1 MRQLDSAPRPSYR
14 LWPMKKNLL
23 LSLSCLAPLALA
35 LAAGC
40 GRSEPPVAR
49 LRVEPATLRLP
60 YPELATVKLT
70 WEPITPIPT
79 APTVFVHLV
88 DEKGDI
94 ERTFDHPYPAAFKP
108 GTPQTYNVHLYQT
121 ALATPLPEGKHRLV
135 VGLYAPGSDR
145 WALETTG
152 KELKKKEYIV
162 GEIEVPPVD
171 KLAPKLQFTRTWL
184 AAEDGGD
191 RQTLVRRWLTGNGA
205 IRLAPVSKPGTLWL
219 SVRIPAGD
227 NPGEK
232 LVLSGT
238 HPPSAQIA
246 NSCGGSQINVSGPGI
261 HLVPV
266 AIDAVPAAG
275 QCVIRFR
282 TDFRLEVTGSPHQ
295 RSLAL
300 ENAAWSPKK

>member
-1 MRQLDSAPRPSYR
+1 
-14 LWPMKKNLL
+14 MKKNLL

-121 ALATPLPEGKHRLV
+121 ALATPLPEGQHRLV

>member
-1 MRQLDSAPRPSYR
+1 
-14 LWPMKKNLL
+14 MKKNFLIL
-23 LSLSCLAPLALA
+23 PALA
-35 LAAGC
+35 LLPLAVVAGC

-60 YPELATVKLT
+60 YPELASVKFT
-70 WEPITPIPT
+70 WEPISAIAAT
-79 APTVFVHLV
+79 PTVFVHIV
-88 DEKGDI
+88 DEKGEI

-108 GTPQTYNVHLYQT
+108 GTPQTYPVHLYQT

-162 GEIEVPPVD
+162 AELDVPKVD

-184 AAEDGGD
+184 PAEDGGD

-205 IRLAPVSKPGTLWL
+205 IRVAPVNKPGTLWL
-219 SVRIPAGD
+219 SARIPAGD

-232 LVLSGT
+232 LVLNGT
-238 HPPSAQIA
+238 KPPSAQIA
-246 NSCGGSQINVSGPGI
+246 SSCGGAETNISGPGV
-261 HLVPV
+261 HLVPIT
-266 AIDAVPAAG
+266 IDAVPPGG

-282 TDFRLEVTGSPHQ
+282 TDFRLEVTGSPHM
-295 RSLAL
+295 RSVAL
-300 ENAAWSPKK
+300 ENAAWSPKG

>member
-1 MRQLDSAPRPSYR
+1 
-14 LWPMKKNLL
+14 MKKNLL

>member
-1 MRQLDSAPRPSYR
+1 
-14 LWPMKKNLL
+14 MKKTLL
-23 LSLSCLAPLALA
+23 RTLPCLALLPLAF
-35 LAAGC
+35 AAGC
-40 GRSEPPVAR
+40 GRSEAPVAR

-70 WEPITPIPT
+70 WEPISAIAAT
-79 APTVFVHLV
+79 PTVFVHLV
-88 DEKGDI
+88 DEKGTI
-94 ERTFDHPYPAAFKP
+94 ERTFDHPYPAAFSP
-108 GTPQTYNVHLYQT
+108 GSPQTYNVHLYQT

-152 KELKKKEYIV
+152 KQLKKKEYVV

-171 KLAPKLQFTRTWL
+171 KLAPKLLFTRTWL

-191 RQTLVRRWLTGNGA
+191 RQTLVRRWLAGNGA
-205 IRLAPVSKPGTLWL
+205 IRLAPVTKPGTLWL
-219 SVRIPAGD
+219 SVRIPTGD

-232 LVLSGT
+232 LVLTGT
-238 HPPSAQIA
+238 QPPSVQVA
-246 NSCGGSQINVSGPGI
+246 NSCGGAETNVSGPGV
-261 HLVPV
+261 HLVP
-266 AIDAVPAAG
+266 ITIEAVPAGG
-275 QCVIRFR
+275 QCVIRFQ

-300 ENAAWSPKK
+300 ENAAWSPKA

>member
-1 MRQLDSAPRPSYR
+1 
-14 LWPMKKNLL
+14 MKKNLL

-94 ERTFDHPYPAAFKP
+94 ERTFDHPYPATFKP

>member
-1 MRQLDSAPRPSYR
+1 
-14 LWPMKKNLL
+14 MKKNLL
-23 LSLSCLAPLALA
+23 LALSCLAPLALA
-35 LAAGC
+35 FAAGC

-70 WEPITPIPT
+70 WEPITAIST

-135 VGLYAPGSDR
+135 IGLYAPGSDR

-246 NSCGGSQINVSGPGI
+246 SSCGGSQINVSGPGI

-266 AIDAVPAAG
+266 TIDAAPPAG